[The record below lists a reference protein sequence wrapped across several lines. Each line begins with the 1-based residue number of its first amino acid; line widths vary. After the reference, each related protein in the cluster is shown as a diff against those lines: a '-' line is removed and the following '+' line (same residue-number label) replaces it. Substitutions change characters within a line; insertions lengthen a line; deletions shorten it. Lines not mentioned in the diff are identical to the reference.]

1 MDDPRNKK
9 ALETRQAE
17 LTQRAENAVS
27 VEALGVL
34 DTAEARYAAA
44 ITVTT
49 APITVTTTTR
59 A

>member
-1 MDDPRNKK
+1 MHDSNNKK
-9 ALETRQAE
+9 LDERQAD
-17 LTQRAENAVS
+17 LTRRAEEAVS

-44 ITVTT
+44 VTAT
-49 APITVTTTTR
+49 TTPIVVTTTTR

>member
-9 ALETRQAE
+9 ALEARQAE